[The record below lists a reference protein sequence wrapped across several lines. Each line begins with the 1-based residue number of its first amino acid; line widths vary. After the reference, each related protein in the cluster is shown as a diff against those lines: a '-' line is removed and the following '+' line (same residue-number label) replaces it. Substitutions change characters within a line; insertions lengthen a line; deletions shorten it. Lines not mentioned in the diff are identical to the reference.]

1 MDLEL
6 LRQADYC
13 LSKCGKP
20 VPPPGLSALYLPRG
34 IPIQVT
40 QATASQ
46 TSYTREVTGD
56 TDFELRAISMS
67 VSSTVACYFQA
78 QLPDGNFLLSA
89 LIDISQIAGYGS
101 ARYVFTNPLVC
112 PPGTR
117 FILTFDTTLPAAG
130 SIQPVMVLMEGADR
144 YLLRNGKPTRCPE
157 AFASQLPRIF
167 GDGNENLLAP
177 SWQQGFTPDP
187 PRGFQYEPCTKVS
200 VPVGQAGNV
209 RVVGQFPWNSITL
222 GSTLTAT
229 AVIQVDQEFDLMVR
243 RFLFDIQ
250 ADAGVTA
257 GAILCRIRAGS
268 GYAFTDDY
276 FDVQTY
282 IGSSPFA
289 KDWEVTAGDQIF
301 FDLSLVDGAGAG
313 NMYFRAFADGVKRR
327 RA

>member
-34 IPIQVT
+34 IPIQIT
-40 QATASQ
+40 IATATQ
-46 TSYTREVTGD
+46 TSLTREVTGE

-78 QLPDGNFLLSA
+78 QLPDGSFLISA
-89 LIDISQIAGYGS
+89 FIDISQIAGYGS

-117 FILTFDTTLPAAG
+117 FVLTFDTSLPAAG
-130 SIQPVMVLMEGADR
+130 STQPVMVLMEGADR
-144 YLLRNGKPTRCPE
+144 YLLKNGNPVRCPE
-157 AFASQLPRIF
+157 GFASRLPRIF
-167 GDGNENLLAP
+167 GEGNENILAP
-177 SWQQGFTPDP
+177 SWQQGYTPDP
-187 PRGFQYEPCTKVS
+187 PAGYLYEPCTKVS

-209 RVVGQFPWNSITL
+209 RITGQFPFNSITL

-229 AVIQVDQEFDLMVR
+229 ASIQVDQDADLMVR
-243 RFLFDIQ
+243 RFLFDVQ

-257 GAILCRIRAGS
+257 GAILCKIRSGS
-268 GYAFTDDY
+268 GYSLTDDY

-282 IGSSPFA
+282 LGSSPFA